1 MAGGLSPDPSVIG
14 SVPEAPFVLLP
25 DPQSVFSTRA
35 RRFAF
40 LAESSNLG
48 DYLRF
53 LAALS
58 GVQADLVASLP
69 PVAAVRMARIDRVAP
84 AGDPA
89 LDTTLTRL
97 CDGAKGIDMPE
108 TARVALDAVSAAG
121 PSDRV
126 WMFLN
131 LADDHIPAD
140 ATAPHLFAAAAWQVH
155 LTRLAATLQADDLT
169 PLATGLCPACGGRP
183 VTSSVIADETIEN
196 VRYCT
201 CATCATRWNEVR
213 IKCMTCGSTKGLSY
227 RSVETHEATVKAEC
241 CTECQSWL
249 KILYQT
255 KNPSLDPVADDV
267 GSLGLDL
274 MMRETGLRRGG
285 FHPFVAGF

>member
-1 MAGGLSPDPSVIG
+1 M
-14 SVPEAPFVLLP
+14 
-25 DPQSVFSTRA
+25 
-35 RRFAF
+35 
-40 LAESSNLG
+40 
-48 DYLRF
+48 
-53 LAALS
+53 
-58 GVQADLVASLP
+58 ASLP
-69 PVAAVRMARIDRVAP
+69 PVAAVRMARIDRAAP